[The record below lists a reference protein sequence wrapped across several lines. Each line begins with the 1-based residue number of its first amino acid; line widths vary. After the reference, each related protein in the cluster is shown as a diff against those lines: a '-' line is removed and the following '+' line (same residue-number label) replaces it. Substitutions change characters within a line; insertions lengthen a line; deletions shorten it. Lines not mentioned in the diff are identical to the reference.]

1 MRIWTKRPVLAGVA
15 FLATLT
21 AAPGAFAQIN
31 LNAIPPNCTFSNAT
45 GTLGLQFLAVPAG
58 AASAAIAGA
67 IGNVNTAFLTQQ
79 GSAFVSAP
87 ANPVPDQPGGGIWTR
102 ALAGEVDLKSTSV
115 SQGILNVPAVPG
127 VNGTATT
134 QCNNVVRENFAGLQV
149 GTDISRLNWNG
160 WNVHLGATAGNL
172 GAKST
177 DNNEFYNGFDVP
189 FLGAYLV
196 ATKGRFFAD
205 VMVREEF
212 YNGSLLNPGFN
223 FYNQPVGA
231 HGYSVSASAGYNF
244 DLGNSWFIEPSAGFI
259 YSNTSVDSFTFGG
272 PQQLP
277 ISGTIS
283 TNDVVSEIGRASLR
297 VGKVIETP
305 TVTWQPFASASV
317 FHEFAGDVVSN
328 FVTCN
333 LCAFVVT
340 PGPVFNP
347 ATFTQ
352 QTSTSRVGTYGQYS
366 LGVAAQL
373 VGTGFLGFA
382 RVDYREGSNIQGWTG
397 NAGIRYQFTPDMV
410 ATSLPTK
417 AVKAPVAVVG
427 PTNWTGFYAGLFGGM
442 AYGRTDVGFVND
454 TTGAGSRPWTFGAL
468 GGGEIGYNRQLNNNW
483 VVGVEGDIGAANV
496 HGGRTAGSAD
506 GLGFIPPNIFPPETF
521 SPFFFTAQDKTN
533 WMATATA
540 RGGYAW
546 NRTLFYAK
554 GGLALE
560 DSHVSAACVFGP
572 TGFSNP
578 VFFNG
583 PVCVNQAGA
592 ITPGFAA
599 PGVIRVGWTL
609 GFGTEFDLGRGW
621 SAKSEYDY
629 LSFGRT
635 SGLASD
641 GTTVLT
647 SRSNISQA
655 KVGLN
660 YRFGAS
666 STAATDAFAADLPVK
681 AAALPSW
688 VSLWQVEVGGRY
700 FYSTGKMGITLGDP
714 FVVGQINS
722 QLTYANM
729 QSNAGEGF
737 ARIDHSSGFFL
748 KGFLGAGN
756 IFGGKLHDE
765 DFPPGVPVYSNTV
778 STISDSRL
786 WYGTVDL
793 GWNPW
798 QTPNSKIGF
807 FVGYNHFYEQAN
819 AFGCSQIGAFGICLP
834 GDVAPGTLVITQT
847 ENWDGV
853 RLGVNGVFALIPR
866 LNLTVDAAVL
876 PYVSMTGIDNHW
888 LRPDINPLPQAGH
901 GWGYQLEGILAY
913 DVTQNFS
920 VGVGGRYWYATTT
933 SGTTQFPSGFCGGL
947 CVELPPSP
955 TKFTTERYG
964 GFLQASYKFGDA
976 PVVAKY

>member
-1 MRIWTKRPVLAGVA
+1 MSIWTKHRGLAGIA
-15 FLATLT
+15 FLAAAT
-21 AAPGAFAQIN
+21 ASSGAFSQASPP
-31 LNAIPPNCTFSNAT
+31 PPNCTFSQT
-45 GTLGLQFLAVPAG
+45 GPVVNLGFLALPAG

-87 ANPVPDQPGGGIWTR
+87 ANPLPDQPGGGIWTR
-102 ALAGEVDLKSTSV
+102 ALAGEVDLNTTSTS
-115 SQGILNVPAVPG
+115 QGTWQVPAAPG
-127 VNGTATT
+127 ANTSTT
-134 QCNNVVRENFAGLQV
+134 THCNNETRQNFAGLQV
-149 GTDISRLNWNG
+149 GTDISRLNWYG

-172 GAKST
+172 GEKST

-205 VMVREEF
+205 IMVREEF
-212 YNGSLLNPGFN
+212 YNGSLLNPNFN

-231 HGYSVSASAGYNF
+231 HGYSVSTSAGYNF
-244 DLGNSWFIEPSAGFI
+244 DVGNNWFIEPSAGFV
-259 YSNTSVDSFTFGG
+259 YSNTSVDNFTFGG

-317 FHEFAGDVVSN
+317 FHEFAGNVVSN
-328 FVTCN
+328 FQTCN
-333 LCAFVVT
+333 GCAFT
-340 PGPVFNP
+340 NPGGPS
-347 ATFTQ
+347 TFSQ

-397 NAGIRYQFTPDMV
+397 NAGIRYQFAPDMV
-410 ATSLPTK
+410 ATALPTK

-427 PTNWTGFYAGLFGGM
+427 PTNWTGFYAGLFGGV
-442 AYGRTDVGFVND
+442 AYGRTDIGFVND

-496 HGGRTAGSAD
+496 HGGRTAGAATGRD
-506 GLGFIPPNIFPPETF
+506 PLTGDMIGF
-521 SPFFFTAQDKTN
+521 SPFYFTAQDKTD

-540 RGGYAW
+540 RAGYAW

-578 VFFNG
+578 ILGIPPF
-583 PVCVNQAGA
+583 CVNQAPA

-635 SGLASD
+635 TGVASD
-641 GTTVLT
+641 GTTILT
-647 SRSNISQA
+647 SRSDISQV

-660 YRFGAS
+660 YRLGAPAT
-666 STAATDAFAADLPVK
+666 TAADAFAADLPVK
-681 AAALPSW
+681 AAPLPSW

-700 FYSTGKMGITLGDP
+700 FFSTGKMRLTLGDP
-714 FVVGQINS
+714 FVAGQINS
-722 QLTYANM
+722 QVTHANM
-729 QSNAGEGF
+729 DSNAGEGF

-748 KGFLGAGN
+748 KGFLGGGN
-756 IFGGKLHDE
+756 IFNGKLNDE
-765 DFPPGVPVYSNTV
+765 DFPPGIVPYSNTV
-778 STISDSRL
+778 SDINNGRL

-798 QTPNSKIGF
+798 QMPNYKVGF
-807 FVGYNHFYEQAN
+807 FVGYNHFYETAN
-819 AFGCSQIGAFGICLP
+819 GYSCTQVATNPDVCFP
-834 GDVAPGTLVITQT
+834 GEVPLGTLVLTETQ
-847 ENWDGV
+847 NWDGV

-866 LNLTVDAAVL
+866 LSLTVDAAVL

-913 DVTQNFS
+913 DVTPNFS
-920 VGVGGRYWYATTT
+920 VGVGGRYWWAETTT
-933 SGTTQFPSGFCGGL
+933 GTTQFPQPCPGNICGPI
-947 CVELPPSP
+947 VELPPSP

-964 GFLQASYKFGDA
+964 GFLQASYKFGEP